1 MAAPRKHPPQG
12 AAADTERLASDGHS
26 AVGIAKHFGV
36 SRDTFKRWCNEIPS
50 ILEAFEVGRERERQ
64 FLHSLIVEAAKNG
77 KAANANAMFLLKARH
92 GYREFDS
99 PHSKVDVSVQV
110 AQPVMIVKDHGTNE
124 EWQKKLIAQQR
135 SLIESDSGE
144 TTNG

>member
-12 AAADTERLASDGHS
+12 AAADTERLAADGHS

-36 SRDTFKRWCNEIPS
+36 SRDTFKRWCNVIPS

-99 PHSKVDVSVQV
+99 PHSKVDVAVQV
-110 AQPVMIVKDHGTNE
+110 APVMIVRDHGTNE